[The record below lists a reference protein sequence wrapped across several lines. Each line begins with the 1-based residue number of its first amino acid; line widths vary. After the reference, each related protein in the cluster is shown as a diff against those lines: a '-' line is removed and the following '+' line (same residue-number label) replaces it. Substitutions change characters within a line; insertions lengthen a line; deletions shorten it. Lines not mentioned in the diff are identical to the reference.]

1 VESVGQGSTQADRK
15 LISLVSVH
23 FFGPNQ
29 TSEVETEEDL
39 TAMFT
44 RQLKTVGAST
54 SSYSPHNF
62 Q

>member
-15 LISLVSVH
+15 LIFLVSVH
-23 FFGPNQ
+23 FGGPNQ

-44 RQLKTVGAST
+44 
-54 SSYSPHNF
+54 PH
-62 Q
+62 